1 MDGGNA
7 DNAGAFICPW
17 KLSSMQKKS
26 PHSNEYGDF
35 LILMPESCDS
45 SVDVAKQR
53 PKGKVISLANNRVT
67 MTGHWKLSSMQKKI
81 PALKR
86 VRGLPYFNA

>member
-17 KLSSMQKKS
+17 KLSSMQKK
-26 PHSNEYGDF
+26 
-35 LILMPESCDS
+35 
-45 SVDVAKQR
+45 
-53 PKGKVISLANNRVT
+53 
-67 MTGHWKLSSMQKKI
+67 I